1 VFLKSEEEANAL
13 MLQVMDYARLTDN
26 KGRKADFRNVVL
38 IMTSNAGAQ
47 YASQSIGFNNSVS
60 RGEAMMKQVKRTFKP
75 EFLNRLSGAVVFHDM
90 DQEMATLILKKK
102 LRELDTKLE
111 AKQVKMTLTDE
122 AFELLLKEGFTAE
135 YGAREMDRVIAQQL
149 KPLLMREIL
158 FGSLK
163 QGGHVTVNVKDGCLA
178 IG

>member
-1 VFLKSEEEANAL
+1 
-13 MLQVMDYARLTDN
+13 
-26 KGRKADFRNVVL
+26 
-38 IMTSNAGAQ
+38 
-47 YASQSIGFNNSVS
+47 
-60 RGEAMMKQVKRTFKP
+60 MKQVKRTFKP
-75 EFLNRLSGAVVFHDM
+75 EFLNRLSGTVVFRDM
-90 DQEMATLILKKK
+90 DKEMATLILKKK

-111 AKQVKMTLTDE
+111 AKNVRMSLEPD
-122 AFELLLKEGFTAE
+122 AFDHLLKEGFTAE

-163 QGGHVTVNVKDGCLA
+163 NGGEITVSVKDGSLS